1 MGEELGPLPF
11 SPEAV
16 FEGCVCES

>member
-11 SPEAV
+11 SPQAV
-16 FEGCVCES
+16 FEGCVC